1 MDPNA
6 PQDGGR
12 FGVAIGSGLS
22 RNNAFFARPS
32 AGAWHHYALVL
43 DASAPAATQITPYVD
58 GQAVSYLKG
67 ASGTGAGNFAN
78 SQLFFM
84 SRNASGLFGAGDL
97 DEVAMYTRA
106 LAPGEIAA
114 HLAAGANT
122 PPTASFSATPNPVNT
137 GQTVSFDGA
146 ASGDPDGTL
155 AKYEWDLDGNGS
167 YETDTGT
174 TRTASRAYT
183 QTGAVTV
190 GLRVTDNEGDT
201 ASTTRSL
208 TVRQGPAASF
218 TATPATAP
226 TGQAVAFDAAAST
239 DADGTIAKYEWDLD
253 GNGSFETDTGTTRT
267 TSRTYAAAATLNVG
281 LRVTDNDGNTG
292 VATRAVT
299 ITNRLPSA
307 SFTATPAAALTRQTV
322 SFNAA
327 ASSDPDGTLAQYAW
341 DLDGNGSYETVTGTT
356 ATTTRVYNAPGTRQR
371 RAAGDRQQRRHGD
384 RHAGRDRAERLCAA
398 GPGHRGTARLLA
410 AGGHRHDRR

>member
-1 MDPNA
+1 MA
-6 PQDGGR
+6 P
-12 FGVAIGSGLS
+12 
-22 RNNAFFARPS
+22 
-32 AGAWHHYALVL
+32 
-43 DASAPAATQITPYVD
+43 
-58 GQAVSYLKG
+58 
-67 ASGTGAGNFAN
+67 
-78 SQLFFM
+78 
-84 SRNASGLFGAGDL
+84 
-97 DEVAMYTRA
+97 
-106 LAPGEIAA
+106 
-114 HLAAGANT
+114 
-122 PPTASFSATPNPVNT
+122 
-137 GQTVSFDGA
+137 
-146 ASGDPDGTL
+146 L

-190 GLRVTDNEGDT
+190 GLRVTDNGGTT

-226 TGQAVAFDAAAST
+226 TGQAVAFDAAGST
-239 DADGTIAKYEWDLD
+239 DADGTIVKYEWDLD
-253 GNGSFETDTGTTRT
+253 GNGSYETDTGTTRT
-267 TSRTYAAAATLNVG
+267 TSRTYAAPATLNVG

-299 ITNRLPSA
+299 ITNRLPAA
-307 SFTATPAAALTRQTV
+307 SFTATPTAALTRQTV

-356 ATTTRVYNAPGTRQR
+356 ATTTRVYTAPGTVNVGLRVTDNNGGTATAT
-371 RAAGDRQQRRHGD
+371 RAVTVQSAYAQQVLGT
-384 RHAGRDRAERLCAA
+384 A
-398 GPGHRGTARLLA
+398 GTARLLA